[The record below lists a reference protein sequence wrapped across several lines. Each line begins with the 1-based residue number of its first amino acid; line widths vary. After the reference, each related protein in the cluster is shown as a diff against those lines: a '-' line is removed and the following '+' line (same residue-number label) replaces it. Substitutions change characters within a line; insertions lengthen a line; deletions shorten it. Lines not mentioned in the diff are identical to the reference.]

1 MILEQR
7 SKGTGLI
14 VCCMSVLRENP
25 PVSRNRIHKMGSA
38 LREDGVVATPDDWE
52 AYLLHQTEIVGE
64 LVKQLGDFAESNS
77 EVLLG
82 GETMEKNIVP
92 GSGAYMVSGR
102 PKTIISLKEKLRRMR
117 ETPLER
123 IQDVAGARLDCDV
136 TLTQQRRIADEL
148 CDLFTECGATR
159 VDLIDLRDGS
169 HSGYRAIHLHLR
181 FPAGFAEVQ
190 VRTALQSHWANV
202 YESAADIFG
211 RQIRYLHEENCQV
224 LLSPAEKKIVK
235 LLHGLSAHTSQVE
248 KERDECSYIG
258 LHPVGDYNVESNQE
272 KIPSIEYKIYYTILN
287 KLDEQF
293 RKIRGSRRK

>member
-7 SKGTGLI
+7 SKGTGFI
-14 VCCMSVLRENP
+14 VCFMSVLRENP

-52 AYLLHQTEIVGE
+52 TYLLHQTEIVGE

-102 PKTIISLKEKLRRMR
+102 PKTIISLKEKLRRMPK
-117 ETPLER
+117 TPLER
-123 IQDVAGARLDCDV
+123 IHDVAGARLDCDV
-136 TLTQQRRIADEL
+136 TLTQQRCMADEL
-148 CDLFTECGATR
+148 CDLFTKCGATR
-159 VDLIDLRDGS
+159 VDIKDLRDGS
-169 HSGYRAIHLHLR
+169 HSGYRAMHLHLR

-211 RQIRYLHEENCQV
+211 RHIRYLHEENQV
-224 LLSPAEKKIVK
+224 PLSLAARKAVK
-235 LLHGLSAHTSQVE
+235 LLHDLSAHISQVE
-248 KERDECSYIG
+248 EKRDECSSVHSRDD
-258 LHPVGDYNVESNQE
+258 LDYDMKHRQEIISELESNIQF
-272 KIPSIEYKIYYTILN
+272 ILN
-287 KLDEQF
+287 LLDEEF
-293 RKIRGSRRK
+293 RKVRASRRK